1 MTVAAGAISPL
12 YPAVLTAEIALMHA
26 RLDKIQTRLDG

>member
-12 YPAVLTAEIALMHA
+12 YPAVLTAGIALMHA
-26 RLDKIQTRLDG
+26 RLDKIQARLDG